1 MIILRSLESDI
12 VNQLEVQENYFMKI
26 AIGIDIGGTN
36 TKFVLASED
45 GKVLS
50 SHKSPTPSTTG
61 NKSEKIEDLL
71 VKSLNAFLNTS
82 SSKAVI
88 SDLKDKSDLVGIG
101 IGVAGLIDRKNSKV
115 LQSPN
120 IASINNVPLKDV
132 FEKEFSLPVVI
143 ENDANIYAY
152 GEKWVGAGKDLNNF
166 IVLTLGTG
174 LGGGLIYKGELYEG
188 PVEIGHMTIVPSGRY
203 CTCGSSGCLESY
215 ASGRAIVD
223 RVISSLEKGTDSLLS
238 QCCDGNFY
246 KITPEIIYQSAL
258 DGDSL
263 SREVLREAGHFL
275 GIGIANL
282 INILDLEAVII
293 GGGLIGAWDMFLEEL
308 TKEVSKSAFQPLSSK
323 VKIIKSSLTKDAGS
337 IGAAGFL
344 FSKINPSQSVGT
356 SHSTS

>member
-1 MIILRSLESDI
+1 
-12 VNQLEVQENYFMKI
+12 MKI
-26 AIGIDIGGTN
+26 AIGIDIGGTS

-50 SHKSPTPSTTG
+50 SHKSPTPSITG
-61 NKSEKIEDLL
+61 KSKEKIEALL
-71 VKSLNAFLNTS
+71 VKSLNTFLNKD
-82 SSKAVI
+82 SSKSVL
-88 SDLKDKSDLVGIG
+88 SGLQEKSDLVGIG
-101 IGVAGLIDRKNSKV
+101 IGVAGLIDRKSSKV
-115 LQSPN
+115 IQSPN
-120 IASINNVPLKDV
+120 ISSINNVPLKEV

-152 GEKWVGAGKDLNNF
+152 GEKWVGAGKDLQNF
-166 IVLTLGTG
+166 VVLTLGTG

-203 CTCGSSGCLESY
+203 CTCGSTGCLESY

-223 RVISSLEKGTDSLLS
+223 RAISSLEKGTESLLS
-238 QCCDGNFY
+238 KCCDGNFY

-258 DGDSL
+258 DGDNL

-293 GGGLIGAWDMFLEEL
+293 GGGLIGAWDMLLEEL
-308 TKEVSKSAFQPLSSK
+308 TKEVNKRAFQGLSSNVKILKSA
-323 VKIIKSSLTKDAGS
+323 LTKDAGS

-344 FSKINPSQSVGT
+344 FSKINTSQSGAA
-356 SHSTS
+356 SHPAS